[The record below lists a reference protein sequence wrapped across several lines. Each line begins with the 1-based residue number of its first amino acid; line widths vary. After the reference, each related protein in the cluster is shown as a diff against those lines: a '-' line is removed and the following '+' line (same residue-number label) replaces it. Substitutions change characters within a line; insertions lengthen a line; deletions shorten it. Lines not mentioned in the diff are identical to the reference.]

1 MKTQNI
7 NEDNTASSDQTS
19 TAHAHQDKTRTIR
32 RVLWWMGLVLLIPS
46 LEGWTSSEDAFWI
59 FREFP
64 TPVAQY
70 SNAVSQRIVTVL
82 LVGFG
87 CWCVVGLLKVTSVY
101 DFARANFSQKQ
112 NRNGKTLTKI
122 LVAIVTI
129 CMSII
134 AGLSLIVLLADV
146 SGTPL

>member
-1 MKTQNI
+1 MKTTQLALTRHQPHMHIKTN
-7 NEDNTASSDQTS
+7 
-19 TAHAHQDKTRTIR
+19 AHDKTRP
-32 RVLWWMGLVLLIPS
+32 LVDGPSFIDSIP
-46 LEGWTSSEDAFWI
+46 EGWTSSEDAFWI

-70 SNAVSQRIVTVL
+70 SNAVTQRIVAIL

-87 CWCVVGLLKVTSVY
+87 CWCLVGLLKVTSVY
-101 DFARANFSQKQ
+101 DFARADFSQKQ

-134 AGLSLIVLLADV
+134 AGLSLIVLLVDV

>member
-1 MKTQNI
+1 
-7 NEDNTASSDQTS
+7 
-19 TAHAHQDKTRTIR
+19 
-32 RVLWWMGLVLLIPS
+32 MGLVLLIPS
-46 LEGWTSSEDAFWI
+46 LEGWSSSEDAFWI

-70 SNAVSQRIVTVL
+70 SNAVTQRIVTVL
-82 LVGFG
+82 LIGFG
-87 CWCVVGLLKVTSVY
+87 CWCVVGLLKVTSVH
-101 DFARANFSQKQ
+101 DFAMANFSQKQ
-112 NRNGKTLTKI
+112 NCNRKTLTKI

-134 AGLSLIVLLADV
+134 AGLSLIVLLMDV

>member
-1 MKTQNI
+1 
-7 NEDNTASSDQTS
+7 
-19 TAHAHQDKTRTIR
+19 
-32 RVLWWMGLVLLIPS
+32 MGLVLLIPA

-70 SNAVSQRIVTVL
+70 SNAATQRIVTVL

-87 CWCVVGLLKVTSVY
+87 CWCVVGLLKVTSVH

-112 NRNGKTLTKI
+112 NRNRKTLTKI

-134 AGLSLIVLLADV
+134 AGLSLIVLLVDV

>member
-1 MKTQNI
+1 
-7 NEDNTASSDQTS
+7 
-19 TAHAHQDKTRTIR
+19 
-32 RVLWWMGLVLLIPS
+32 MGLVLLIPS

-59 FREFP
+59 F
-64 TPVAQY
+64 
-70 SNAVSQRIVTVL
+70 
-82 LVGFG
+82 
-87 CWCVVGLLKVTSVY
+87 KVTSAY

-134 AGLSLIVLLADV
+134 AGLSLIVLLVDV